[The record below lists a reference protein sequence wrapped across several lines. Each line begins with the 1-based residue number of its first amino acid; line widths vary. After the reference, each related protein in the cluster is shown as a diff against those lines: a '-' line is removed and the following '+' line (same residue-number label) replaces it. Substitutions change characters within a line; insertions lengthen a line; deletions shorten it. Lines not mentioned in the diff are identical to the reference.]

1 MSRLKFEDGQSMVEF
16 AIALM
21 FLVMFLIGIM
31 EFSWLMGN
39 KLLATHASREGAR
52 YASVHTG
59 DSDLNANTVLIVEEA
74 LVIDAKSFP
83 GYAITITPKSDASLG
98 DRIEVSISYSIPHL
112 TGLIPS
118 AVVANPFPIN
128 AKTTMKSE

>member
-1 MSRLKFEDGQSMVEF
+1 MFNIKHENGQSMVEF

-21 FLVMFLIGIM
+21 FLVIFLIGIM

-39 KLLATHASREGAR
+39 KLLSTHASREGAR
-52 YASVHTG
+52 YASVHTEESG
-59 DSDLNANTVLIVEEA
+59 WTENTVLIVEEA

-83 GYAITITPKSDASLG
+83 GYSINIVTKSDASLG
-98 DRIEVSISYSIPHL
+98 DRIEVTVSYSVPHL

-118 AVVANPFPIN
+118 SVVSNPFPISS
-128 AKTTMKSE
+128 KTIMKIE